1 MESKIISVNK
11 NDYGELGLYEVI
23 MKAQSE
29 LARLVNEEIE
39 KLQKARRKALEKMRK
54 ESKND
59 EKETTP
65 QEERSR

>member
-1 MESKIISVNK
+1 MEYKIISVNK

-39 KLQKARRKALEKMRK
+39 KGWRPIGGVAYYQMYIISQTMIKG
-54 ESKND
+54 
-59 EKETTP
+59 
-65 QEERSR
+65 